1 MSRAPLPSRRTS
13 EIIDFQHDS
22 LRYTASISRFDN
34 GHLAEVF
41 LDAEKVGA
49 AASVI
54 ARDLAVTASLALQ
67 YGCPATVLRKAL
79 THDAR
84 GIAAGPLGALLDLVE
99 GSMPAPRQSDGG
111 EA

>member
-1 MSRAPLPSRRTS
+1 MSRAPLPSRRAS

-34 GHLAEVF
+34 SHLAEVF
-41 LDAEKVGA
+41 LDAEKVGT

-79 THDAR
+79 THDAQ
-84 GIAAGPLGALLDLVE
+84 GVAAGPLGMLLDLI
-99 GSMPAPRQSDGG
+99 DGG
-111 EA
+111 VDAT